1 MDLIPFLNLS
11 FFLELL
17 ILIIVFFVVF
27 SFFLILF
34 LISSEIKRKQELAK
48 FLKTFRVYK
57 INVSTGAVVY
67 FDHGDSHFVHQTSLN
82 EFLMQYGFEDLDRVQ
97 QWFNDLMARDD
108 TPRILETAG
117 TQKFKGQNLFT
128 LLEITKIDKE
138 KRVIHLNS
146 HLMSILKP
154 KHKKRN
160 QYRQAMPLDLMVD
173 QVKKTSK
180 KLGILY
186 YIRFAFTT
194 KIDEENQKLSGL
206 YLIQIKDRLRIFL
219 SPSLRLID
227 SEYDL
232 IFFHF
237 EPQHSIQKNKM
248 IRTIVDSI
256 DKYLEIN
263 SLKDDLVY
271 SLSMIEHQEA
281 PQDLNTLI
289 KFGAQRAQSLI
300 NRKQKTVSLSISG
313 QPSST
318 LQEANLDLDVKK
330 IIRERALTF
339 KYRAILDT
347 EQFQVFG
354 FFSMIQPESDKN
366 INSLTLQKYV
376 ASQSNSRETMNY
388 MVKTVLDQTAKI
400 TSDNQKL
407 KIFVPLSVYQK
418 NYLTQYLASQI
429 NFDSKNLVI
438 VFEESEIRDAE
449 STKGIST
456 LIESIHQ
463 LHLEVALVFGNAN
476 LLFNNEIYELFDY
489 YLFDQRLTLGVEEDQ
504 RKLLSIR
511 TIIDRLSPLKKPFI
525 GSDMNE
531 LTSLEL
537 LDNLGVKLQSAEL
550 IAPMTIRFEMPDK
563 KIIQRLKQFKEKLK
577 GR

>member
-1 MDLIPFLNLS
+1 MDLISFLN
-11 FFLELL
+11 FDYFLELL
-17 ILIIVFFVVF
+17 IVLMVFFIIF
-27 SFFLILF
+27 SIFAFVSLL
-34 LISSEIKRKQELAK
+34 SSEMKRKQEL
-48 FLKTFRVYK
+48 LKYLRTFRVYK
-57 INVSTGAVVY
+57 INVSTGSVIY
-67 FDHGDSHFVHQTSLN
+67 FDHGESHFVRQTNLN

-97 QWFNDLMARDD
+97 QWFNDLIALPD

-117 TQKFKGQNLFT
+117 TKKFKGQNLFT
-128 LLEITKIDKE
+128 LLEVTKIDRDK
-138 KRVIHLNS
+138 KVLHLNS

-160 QYRQAMPLDLMVD
+160 QYRQAMTIETMSNEI
-173 QVKKTSK
+173 KKTSIK
-180 KLGILY
+180 TGVLY
-186 YIRFAFTT
+186 YIRFAFTS

-206 YLIQIKDRLRIFL
+206 YLTQIKDRLRVFL
-219 SPSLRLID
+219 SPTLRLID
-227 SEYDL
+227 SDYDL

-237 EPQHSIQKNKM
+237 EPQHSMQKNTM

-263 SLKDDLVY
+263 SLKDDLVFA
-271 SLSMIEHQEA
+271 LSTIEHHEA
-281 PQDLNTLI
+281 PQDLISLI
-289 KFGAQRAQSLI
+289 KLGSERGQKLL
-300 NRKQKTVSLSISG
+300 NNKQKTVSLAPAG
-313 QPSST
+313 GHTVSS
-318 LQEANLDLDVKK
+318 QEDNLDSDVKK

-347 EQFQVFG
+347 ELFQVFG
-354 FFSMIQPESDKN
+354 FFSIIHPESNKN

-376 ASQSNSRETMNY
+376 ANQSNSRETMNY
-388 MVKTVLDQTAKI
+388 MVKTVLD
-400 TSDNQKL
+400 
-407 KIFVPLSVYQK
+407 K
-418 NYLTQYLASQI
+418 NYLTQYLSSQI
-429 NFDSKNLVI
+429 TLDSKNLVI

-449 STKGIST
+449 STKGIAA

-463 LHLEVALVFGNAN
+463 LHLEVALVFGNSN
-476 LLFNNEIYELFDY
+476 LLFNNEIYQLFDFY
-489 YLFDQRLTLGVEEDQ
+489 VFDQRLTLGVEEDQ

-550 IAPMTIRFEMPDK
+550 IAPMTIRFELPDK

-577 GR
+577 R

>member
-1 MDLIPFLNLS
+1 MDLISFLN
-11 FFLELL
+11 FDYFLELL
-17 ILIIVFFVVF
+17 IVLMVFFIIF
-27 SFFLILF
+27 SIFAFVSLL
-34 LISSEIKRKQELAK
+34 SSEMKRKQEL
-48 FLKTFRVYK
+48 LKYLRTFRVYK
-57 INVSTGAVVY
+57 INVSTGSVIY
-67 FDHGDSHFVHQTSLN
+67 FDHGESHFVRQTNLN

-97 QWFNDLMARDD
+97 QWFNDLIALPD

-117 TQKFKGQNLFT
+117 TKKFKGQNLFT
-128 LLEITKIDKE
+128 LLEVTKIDRDK
-138 KRVIHLNS
+138 KVLHLNS

-160 QYRQAMPLDLMVD
+160 QYRQAMTVEMMSNEI
-173 QVKKTSK
+173 KKTSIK
-180 KLGILY
+180 TGVLY
-186 YIRFAFTT
+186 YIRFAFTS

-206 YLIQIKDRLRIFL
+206 YLTQIKDRLRVFL
-219 SPSLRLID
+219 SPTLRLID
-227 SEYDL
+227 SDYDL

-237 EPQHSIQKNKM
+237 EPQHSMQKNTM

-263 SLKDDLVY
+263 SLKDDLVFA
-271 SLSMIEHQEA
+271 LSTIEHHEA
-281 PQDLNTLI
+281 PQDLISLI
-289 KFGAQRAQSLI
+289 KLGSERGQKLL
-300 NRKQKTVSLSISG
+300 NNKQKTVSLAHAG
-313 QPSST
+313 GHTVSS
-318 LQEANLDLDVKK
+318 QEDNLDSDVKK

-347 EQFQVFG
+347 ELFQVFG
-354 FFSMIQPESDKN
+354 FFSIIHPESNKN

-376 ASQSNSRETMNY
+376 ANQSNSRETMNY
-388 MVKTVLDQTAKI
+388 MVKTVLDQTARI
-400 TSDNQKL
+400 TDENQKL
-407 KIFVPLSVYQK
+407 RIFIPLSVYQK
-418 NYLTQYLASQI
+418 NYLTQYLSSQI
-429 NFDSKNLVI
+429 TLDSKNLVI

-449 STKGIST
+449 STKGIAA

-463 LHLEVALVFGNAN
+463 LHLEVALVFGNSN
-476 LLFNNEIYELFDY
+476 LLFNNEIYQLFDFY
-489 YLFDQRLTLGVEEDQ
+489 VFDQRLTLGVEEDQ

-525 GSDMNE
+525 GNDMNE

-550 IAPMTIRFEMPDK
+550 IAPMTIRFELPDK

-577 GR
+577 R

>member
-1 MDLIPFLNLS
+1 MDLIPFFDLS
-11 FFLELL
+11 YFLELL
-17 ILIIVFFVVF
+17 IVIAIFFIFVSLMF
-27 SFFLILF
+27 FISLSFG
-34 LISSEIKRKQELAK
+34 EYKRKQELAK
-48 FLKTFRVYK
+48 FLKSFRVYK
-57 INVSTGAVVY
+57 INVSTGAVVF
-67 FDHGDSHFVHQTSLN
+67 FDHGESHFVRQTTLN

-97 QWFNDLMARDD
+97 QWLNDLMARQD
-108 TPRILETAG
+108 TPRVLETTG

-128 LLEITKIDKE
+128 LLEVTKIDRD

-154 KHKKRN
+154 KHKKHN
-160 QYRQAMPLDLMVD
+160 QFRQAMPMEVMQHQLR
-173 QVKKTSK
+173 KTSK
-180 KLGILY
+180 KIGILY
-186 YIRFAFTT
+186 YIRFAFTS

-206 YLIQIKDRLRIFL
+206 YLTQIKDRLRVFL
-219 SPSLRLID
+219 STSLRLID
-227 SEYDL
+227 SDYDL

-237 EPQHSIQKNKM
+237 ESQHSLHKNTI

-263 SLKDDLVY
+263 SLKDDLVF
-271 SLSMIEHQEA
+271 SLSMVEHHEA
-281 PQDLNTLI
+281 PQDLSRLI
-289 KFGAQRAQSLI
+289 KLGSERAQMLI
-300 NRKQKTVSLSISG
+300 NRKQKTVSLASLG
-313 QPSST
+313 NLQPA
-318 LQEANLDLDVKK
+318 LQDANIDSDVKK

-347 EQFQVFG
+347 EHFQIFG
-354 FFSMIQPESDKN
+354 FFSMIQPESN
-366 INSLTLQKYV
+366 HHINSLTLQKYV
-376 ASQSNSRETMNY
+376 ANQSNSRETMNY
-388 MVKTVLDQTAKI
+388 MVKTVLDQTSKI
-400 TSDNQKL
+400 TEDDNKL
-407 KIFVPLSVYQK
+407 RIFIPLSVYQK
-418 NYLTQYLASQI
+418 NYLTQYLSSQI
-429 NFDSKNLVI
+429 KLSSKRLVI

-449 STKGIST
+449 STKGIAN

-463 LHLEVALVFGNAN
+463 LKLEVALVFGNAN
-476 LLFNNEIYELFDY
+476 LLFNNEIYELFDFY
-489 YLFDQRLTLGVEEDQ
+489 VFDQRLTLGVEEDQ

-511 TIIDRLSPLKKPFI
+511 TIIDRLSSLKKPFI

-577 GR
+577 R